1 MLVGMQ
7 NNWNS
12 RTLVLGMQNGAATL
26 VISYKDKHAS
36 RSNLNQL
43 EGQTPQLHLLGGRTQ
58 ENVPHSFPEFPSGT
72 EPQLPAEEIA
82 S

>member
-26 VISYKDKHAS
+26 VISYKDKHAYILCYNS
-36 RSNLNQL
+36 PIPRYLFKTNENLH
-43 EGQTPQLHLLGGRTQ
+43 PQKKLYGNLKY
-58 ENVPHSFPEFPSGT
+58 
-72 EPQLPAEEIA
+72 IYI
-82 S
+82 